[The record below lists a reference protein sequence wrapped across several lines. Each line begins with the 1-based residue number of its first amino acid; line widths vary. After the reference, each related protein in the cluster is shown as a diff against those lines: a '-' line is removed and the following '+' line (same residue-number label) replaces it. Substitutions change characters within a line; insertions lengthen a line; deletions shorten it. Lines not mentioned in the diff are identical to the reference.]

1 MVLILTSLPNSRV
14 SRLEMVEEKKREGS
28 YLREVQPRSFGHHLP
43 EGELD
48 PVLLDKSRLG
58 SIHQEVRLMP
68 LFQTIHFGRPLF

>member
-14 SRLEMVEEKKREGS
+14 SRLEMVEEKKREGG

-48 PVLLDKSRLG
+48 PVLLDKSRSG
-58 SIHQEVRLMP
+58 SIQELRLMP
-68 LFQTIHFGRPLF
+68 LFQTIRFGRPLF

>member
-1 MVLILTSLPNSRV
+1 
-14 SRLEMVEEKKREGS
+14 MVEEKKMEGG

-58 SIHQEVRLMP
+58 SIQEVRLMP
-68 LFQTIHFGRPLF
+68 LFQTIRFGMPLF